1 MQGAGNAAPA
11 ESAAVVPLVEAADV
25 NTFTLPCPCCG
36 TAVPVSREA
45 AQAALNA
52 TRAEAIAARVEILRH
67 LCADRGWRIVA
78 GDLVSEAVAAD
89 MLGKSK
95 GHLRNLRLGTRPIPC
110 RLVLGTWM
118 YALDNLAAVLENR
131 DDE

>member
-1 MQGAGNAAPA
+1 MTRFA
-11 ESAAVVPLVEAADV
+11 LR
-25 NTFTLPCPCCG
+25 CPCCG
-36 TAVPVSREA
+36 TAVPVSREDA
-45 AQAALNA
+45 EAALNA

-67 LCADRGWRIVA
+67 LCTDRGWRIVA
-78 GDLVSEAVAAD
+78 GDLVSEAVTAHL
-89 MLGKSK
+89 LGKSK

-118 YALDNLAAVLENR
+118 YALGDLAAVLENC